1 MDAMQQLAA
10 GFEVMVPVSGQWRC
24 RICDFDR
31 YHRVTVLRKNGSRY
45 ETSFYACSRCSV
57 MFLNPAQWSANSS
70 APASIEA
77 PPSVVTAMRRR
88 R

>member
-1 MDAMQQLAA
+1 MSLRF
-10 GFEVMVPVSGQWRC
+10 GIVTVPVSSQWRC

-31 YHRVTVLRKNGSRY
+31 YHLVTVLKKNGAKY

-57 MFLNPAQWSANSS
+57 MFLNPAQWSANSL
-70 APASIEA
+70 APVNVEA
-77 PPSVVTAMRRR
+77 PPSLVTAMRRR